1 MLMDI
6 SDPNSV
12 LESLEDRIEENFKK
26 YGISISY
33 GTAIYPLEANNL
45 KDLIHLADKRMYE
58 FKRKKKS
65 NHVKGTSKNHT

>member
-26 YGISISY
+26 YGISIR
-33 GTAIYPLEANNL
+33 
-45 KDLIHLADKRMYE
+45 DQ
-58 FKRKKKS
+58 
-65 NHVKGTSKNHT
+65 